1 MSYRDGAD
9 FEREL
14 VLRFRAEGWVA
25 HRAAGSKGT
34 ADVFAFLPGRAVVIN
49 AKRSGW
55 AGPEERNRM
64 FSEWHAVEYVLPVLA
79 SRRGPR
85 GWADWRAINLVGMMF
100 AIEPPWEW
108 SE

>member
-14 VLRFRAEGWVA
+14 VVRFRAEGWVA

-34 ADVFAFLPGRAVVIN
+34 ADVFAFSPGRAVVVN
-49 AKRSGW
+49 AKTSGW
-55 AGPEERNRM
+55 AGPSERNVM
-64 FSEWHAVEYVLPVLA
+64 ASEWHAVEYVIPVLA

-85 GWADWRAINLVGMMF
+85 GYADWRALNPFGLMV
-100 AIEPPWEW
+100 ATEPPWEW
-108 SE
+108 LK